1 MANLSED
8 HRFCVCRFC
17 FGNFYRIIRG
27 LAADRVATSAVHKG
41 RKSLWLRTVHTA
53 GTLVANPPLQLAK
66 TAMESLVVK
75 PLPRLRLQGFNNLT
89 KALSFNIYDICYA
102 VSEEQRGRYIEYIDE
117 QYDADRLTQILTD
130 VAEIIGA
137 NILNIARQDYDPQG
151 ASVTIL
157 ISEEPVLQKLG
168 RDTISGA
175 VVAHMDKSHITV
187 HTYPET
193 HPHNGIATFRADIDV
208 ATCGVISPLKAL
220 NYLID
225 SFESDIVVCDYRVR
239 GFTRDVKGK
248 KHFIDHKINS
258 VQDYL
263 ARHIRQKY
271 EMFDVNVYQE
281 NMFHTKMHIKDFDLD
296 TYLFESHADDLS
308 FKERQ
313 RIESLLRREI
323 EELFHGRNLM

>member
-1 MANLSED
+1 M
-8 HRFCVCRFC
+8 
-17 FGNFYRIIRG
+17 
-27 LAADRVATSAVHKG
+27 
-41 RKSLWLRTVHTA
+41 
-53 GTLVANPPLQLAK
+53 
-66 TAMESLVVK
+66 VK

-89 KALSFNIYDICYA
+89 KALSFNIYDVCYA
-102 VSEEQRGRYIEYIDE
+102 RTEEERQRYIEYIDE
-117 QYDADRLTQILTD
+117 EYNADRLTQILTD

-137 NILNIARQDYDPQG
+137 NILNVARQDYDPQG

-157 ISEEPVLQKLG
+157 ISEEPVIDKKAAGKEL
-168 RDTISGA
+168 ISDA

-193 HPHNGIATFRADIDV
+193 HPQEGIATFRADIDV

-220 NYLID
+220 NYLIE
-225 SFESDIVVCDYRVR
+225 SLESDIVIMDYRVR

-281 NMFHTKMHIKDFDLD
+281 NMFHTKMHVKDFDLD
-296 TYLFESHADDLS
+296 TYLFDAHADDLS

-313 RIESLLRREI
+313 RIESRLRREI